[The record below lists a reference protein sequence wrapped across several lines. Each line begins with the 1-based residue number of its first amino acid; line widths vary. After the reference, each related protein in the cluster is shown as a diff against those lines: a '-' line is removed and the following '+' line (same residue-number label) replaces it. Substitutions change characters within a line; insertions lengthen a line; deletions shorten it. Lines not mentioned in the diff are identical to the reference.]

1 MFKCVALINF
11 LIQLVKNAKHLVLPA
26 KKDIPTTRQQE
37 NARLS
42 FVRMGK
48 STIQILINASTLYRI
63 LFRYVL
69 PINPI
74 GIQQATNASYVQIV
88 ILFIIKFIIDAS
100 LVLLTLLGMRQKV
113 LARFNALQDT
123 YIIKHQISVYPYAT
137 IMKFTILVRNSAR
150 SNVLRVRNIMQ
161 HLNNAS
167 NSVQVGKFTMQLQ
180 KYVKLSVLIK
190 HFITNLVNR
199 VKFYALQDKYLI

>member
-1 MFKCVALINF
+1 VFKCVALINF

-48 STIQILINASTLYRI
+48 STIQILINASTRYRT

-74 GIQQATNASYVQIV
+74 GIQQATNASYVRI
-88 ILFIIKFIIDAS
+88 FI
-100 LVLLTLLGMRQKV
+100 
-113 LARFNALQDT
+113 
-123 YIIKHQISVYPYAT
+123 
-137 IMKFTILVRNSAR
+137 
-150 SNVLRVRNIMQ
+150 
-161 HLNNAS
+161 
-167 NSVQVGKFTMQLQ
+167 
-180 KYVKLSVLIK
+180 
-190 HFITNLVNR
+190 
-199 VKFYALQDKYLI
+199 